1 MRLFSLMQTAYNN
14 FDETVNNY
22 LARVFDSIGLNANH
36 SQIFTIIFDGVKG
49 IMQNAM
55 FYIEDALTEQNIFT
69 ATRKKSVYALA
80 KQSGYE
86 PFYGSAASGT
96 LKGTIIRGALLDSD
110 ATKIFIPNNSV
121 IVNRETRSRYILQL
135 NSNDHVIDITKPLIS
150 HEFKIVEGIA
160 RANRFSAKGTNFE
173 TFSIYGGR
181 SLFDKAN
188 VKVRVNGVLFNEA
201 ASMYDMN
208 EGYNE
213 YVISIGYDATFEVM
227 FGDGIYGNKLNQGD
241 EVVVE
246 WIAHNGAQGN
256 IMGTATTNF
265 TFETIGHD
273 TYGNEVN
280 INKFMKLTMLNCVS
294 GGTNSDSIQTIRN
307 MVGYNSRS
315 LILATEEN
323 FHLFLKRFSFIG
335 RVNCWSHENTM
346 QVIVSC
352 LSNKITDVKNTNE
365 YFGLKVNEL
374 FINADQREQIL
385 TALTSSNRTFAG
397 ITIQFRDPVICRYA
411 AVCVLRLKDNYNRES
426 IKEELKQTIG
436 SYFMRLKDNVEIIYR
451 SDIIKTVLNTHGS
464 ALASFDIQFIS
475 EKNEIAFKEGYYE
488 VPGITYRDGML
499 IDDNIKNFY
508 NESQPAGLDEY
519 GNIIIE
525 SKLEVPILQGGF
537 EYYGD
542 KENKNFTS
550 SCIRIE
556 TMQFVFV

>member
-1 MRLFSLMQTAYNN
+1 MKLFNLMQTAYRN
-14 FDETVNNY
+14 FDLTVNNY
-22 LARVFDSIGLNANH
+22 LARVFDSLGLNANH
-36 SQIFTIIFDGVKG
+36 SQIFTIIFDGIKG
-49 IMQNAM
+49 VMQNAM

-86 PFYGSAASGT
+86 PFYGSSASGT
-96 LKGTIIRGALLDSD
+96 LKGTVIRGALLDSD

-121 IVNRETRSRYILQL
+121 IINHETRSRYLLKL

-150 HEFKIVEGIA
+150 HEFKIVEGISK
-160 RANRFSAKGTNFE
+160 ANRFTAKGTNFE
-173 TFSIYGGR
+173 VFSVYSGR
-181 SLFDKAN
+181 SLFDKSN
-188 VKVRVNGVLFNEA
+188 IKVKVNGIEFAEA

-213 YVISIGYDATFEVM
+213 YVISIGYDAAFEVM

-241 EVVVE
+241 EVVIE
-246 WIAHNGAQGN
+246 WIAHNGSQGN
-256 IMGTATTNF
+256 IMGTATTDF
-265 TFETIGHD
+265 RFETIGHD

-294 GGTNSDSIQTIRN
+294 GGTNADSIQTIRN

-323 FHLFLKRFSFIG
+323 FRLFLKRFSFIG

-352 LSNKITDVKNTNE
+352 LSNKISDIKTTNE
-365 YFGLKVNEL
+365 YFALNVNEL
-374 FINADQREQIL
+374 KINEDQKEQIHTSL
-385 TALTSSNRTFAG
+385 TLSNRTFAG
-397 ITIQFRDPVICRYA
+397 ITIQFKDPVICRYA
-411 AVCVLRLKDNYNRES
+411 GVCVLRLKDNYNRES

-436 SYFMRLKDNVEIIYR
+436 TYFMNLNDNTEVIYR
-451 SDIIKTVLNTHGS
+451 SDIIKTVLNNHS
-464 ALASFDIQFIS
+464 DALYSFDIQFIS
-475 EKNEIAFKEGYYE
+475 EKNEIAFANGFYE
-488 VPGITYRDGML
+488 TPSVIYRDGML
-499 IDDNIKNFY
+499 IDNNIKNFY

-537 EYYGD
+537 SYYGD
-542 KENKNFTS
+542 KDNNSTS
-550 SCIRIE
+550 SNIKIE
-556 TMQFVFV
+556 TMQFVFI